1 MSNRLLWILIILWFI
16 WAGYLYYNLKYLPN
30 KQLEIKAQIIEQ
42 KKIKVK
48 QDEAKKE
55 VKLTKQVIDK
65 VELTSEQKIQELKWE
80 KQNYKT
86 FNLKNGSK
94 VYFKEENNKLDLYLD
109 SVKIWNFDLVYPNFL
124 KVREIEW
131 SLNDLYIEVGNSKF
145 YYNSNSWVI
154 DEIDLKIDVIY
165 VKKATADN
173 LIFVTTK
180 GSFNYSISNKTLEYF
195 SYFND
200 YIILKDWY
208 IWLVKKDEKRILNN
222 LWFET
227 ENDSDLIVYYNPNTK
242 EKRIINRPKLD
253 IQKIYMVNDKLF
265 ISDIDW
271 NIYELENLASN
282 L

>member
-30 KQLEIKAQIIEQ
+30 KQLEIKAQIVEQ
-42 KKIKVK
+42 EKIKVK
-48 QDEAKKE
+48 QAEVKKE

-94 VYFKEENNKLDLYLD
+94 VYFKEVNNKLDLYAD
-109 SVKIWNFDLVYPNFL
+109 DVKIWNFDLVYPNFL

-131 SLNDLYIEVGNSKF
+131 SLNDLYIEIGNNKF
-145 YYNSNSWVI
+145 YYNSNSWI
-154 DEIDLKIDVIY
+154 IAEIDLKIDVIY

-180 GSFNYSISNKTLEYF
+180 GSFNYYISNKTLEYF

-200 YIILKDWY
+200 YVILKDWY

-253 IQKIYMVNDKLF
+253 VQKIYMINDKLF

-271 NIYELENLASN
+271 NIYELENIN
-282 L
+282 Q